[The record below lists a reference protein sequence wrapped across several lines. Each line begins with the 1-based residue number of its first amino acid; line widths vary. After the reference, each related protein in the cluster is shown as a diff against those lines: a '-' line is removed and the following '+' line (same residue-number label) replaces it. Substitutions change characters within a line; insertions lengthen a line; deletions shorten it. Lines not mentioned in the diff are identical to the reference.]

1 MRKLKINVEQI
12 KDVVASSATA
22 AIAFALW
29 MLTALVAI
37 SNILI
42 YIFLYAFVF
51 IITGYFD
58 LESTLSF
65 LADIAVMYKV
75 FIASSIIATLVYII
89 EVYVKKLKQKA
100 LNKRRK

>member
-29 MLTALVAI
+29 MLTVLVAI

-42 YIFLYAFVF
+42 YVFLYAFVF

-100 LNKRRK
+100 LNNRR

>member
-89 EVYVKKLKQKA
+89 EVYVKKLK
-100 LNKRRK
+100 